1 MVGAIVQPAAV
12 ICEAAVEFEYRSG
25 LFFISDPNTGSR
37 RAMQPH
43 IFYKS
48 FRNAA
53 KAMQDYHSREGAE
66 IIEFPRAAEH

>member
-1 MVGAIVQPAAV
+1 MGAAV
-12 ICEAAVEFEYRSG
+12 ICEQPVEFEYRSG
-25 LFFISDPNTGSR
+25 LFFVRNPATGQRS
-37 RAMQPH
+37 AMLPH

-48 FRNAA
+48 FHNAA